1 MYRSH
6 NQLLNWILKYNS
18 HNKLKAS
25 ETGGINIMTKG
36 RTTTYKERIEII
48 KYCIENEN
56 NYAETAEKY
65 RVSYQQV
72 YSWIRK
78 YQTQGIEALQDGR
91 GKRKK
96 ESEMS
101 ELEKLKAKN
110 KLLEAENRR
119 QLMEIEFLKKLDEV
133 ERRRF

>member
-1 MYRSH
+1 
-6 NQLLNWILKYNS
+6 
-18 HNKLKAS
+18 
-25 ETGGINIMTKG
+25 MTKG
-36 RTTTYKERIEII
+36 RATTYKERIEII

-65 RVSYQQV
+65 KVSYQQV
-72 YSWIRK
+72 YSWIKK
-78 YQTQGIEALQDGR
+78 YQTQGIESLQDGR

-101 ELEKLKAKN
+101 ELEKLQAKN

-119 QLMEIEFLKKLDEV
+119 QQMEIEFLKKLEEI
-133 ERRRF
+133 ERGRF

>member
-1 MYRSH
+1 
-6 NQLLNWILKYNS
+6 
-18 HNKLKAS
+18 
-25 ETGGINIMTKG
+25 MTKG

-91 GKRKK
+91 GKQKK
-96 ESEMS
+96 ESETS

-110 KLLEAENRR
+110 KLLEAKNRR

>member
-1 MYRSH
+1 MD
-6 NQLLNWILKYNS
+6 K
-18 HNKLKAS
+18 
-25 ETGGINIMTKG
+25 
-36 RTTTYKERIEII
+36 
-48 KYCIENEN
+48 
-56 NYAETAEKY
+56 
-65 RVSYQQV
+65 
-72 YSWIRK
+72 K
-78 YQTQGIEALQDGR
+78 YQTQGIEALKDGN

-133 ERRRF
+133 ERR

>member
-1 MYRSH
+1 MLK
-6 NQLLNWILKYNS
+6 LLK
-18 HNKLKAS
+18 
-25 ETGGINIMTKG
+25 
-36 RTTTYKERIEII
+36 
-48 KYCIENEN
+48 
-56 NYAETAEKY
+56 KY

-101 ELEKLKAKN
+101 ELEN
-110 KLLEAENRR
+110 
-119 QLMEIEFLKKLDEV
+119 
-133 ERRRF
+133 